1 MFRSILIAWDGSR
14 HAKRALNEAIDI
26 ARTQGSRLTLLTVAA
41 PIHVWAGPY
50 VPPVPEDELAI
61 AAEKIAEEGEALVP
75 DGIAVSSRTAEGS
88 PGAELLKRAE
98 AANHDLIVMGSRG
111 RGAVRSVVL
120 GSASHYVLN
129 HSKVPVL
136 IVQDREKAE
145 ETRIRK
151 R

>member
-14 HAKRALNEAIDI
+14 HARRALNEAIDI

-50 VPPVPEDELAI
+50 VPPVPEDELAR

-75 DGIAVSSRTAEGS
+75 DGIPVSSRISEGP
-88 PGAELLKRAE
+88 PGPELLKRAE

-120 GSASHYVLN
+120 GSVSHYVLN

-136 IVQDREKAE
+136 IVQDRDKAE
-145 ETRIRK
+145 GNTDS
-151 R
+151 